1 MTARRGCHETPAP
14 SRSLAVGSAR
24 SLGPLNLAADQRAG
38 FEDALVAECRF
49 LVRFLGGGPAS
60 RRAWIAL
67 IDVILYAHGYFN
79 PDCITWTAHP
89 PLLPPVQLAAPK
101 VE

>member
-1 MTARRGCHETPAP
+1 MALMRTP

-38 FEDALVAECRF
+38 FEHALVAECRF
-49 LVRFLGGGPAS
+49 LVRFLGGQPVS
-60 RRAWIAL
+60 RGAWIAL
-67 IDVILYAHGYFN
+67 IDVILCAHCYFN
-79 PDCITWTAHP
+79 PACVLWTAHP
-89 PLLPPVQLAAPK
+89 PLALVPLAVVQVAVLS

>member
-1 MTARRGCHETPAP
+1 MRTP

-38 FEDALVAECRF
+38 FEDALVTECRF
-49 LVRFLGGGPAS
+49 LVRFLGGQPVC

-67 IDVILYAHGYFN
+67 IDVILCAHCYFN
-79 PDCITWTAHP
+79 PACVLCTAQP
-89 PLLPPVQLAAPK
+89 PLLLVPLALVQVAVLS

>member
-1 MTARRGCHETPAP
+1 MALMRTP

-38 FEDALVAECRF
+38 FEHALVAECRF
-49 LVRFLGGGPAS
+49 LVRFLGGQPVS
-60 RRAWIAL
+60 RGAWIAL
-67 IDVILYAHGYFN
+67 IDVILCAHCYFN
-79 PDCITWTAHP
+79 PACVLCTAHP
-89 PLLPPVQLAAPK
+89 PLLLVPLALVQVAVLN